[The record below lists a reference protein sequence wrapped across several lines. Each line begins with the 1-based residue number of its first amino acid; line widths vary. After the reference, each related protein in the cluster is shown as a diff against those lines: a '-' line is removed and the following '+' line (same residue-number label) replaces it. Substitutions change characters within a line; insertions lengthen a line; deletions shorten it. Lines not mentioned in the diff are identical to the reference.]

1 LDNGALQ
8 SGFSA
13 ASAFWRPRI
22 GIGPVHRSQ
31 RASDHRAREPEKETS
46 MLRKFAIALLAAS
59 VLTAPVLAQGP
70 TNTATP
76 PAKTGTAAPAATPAA
91 APKVV
96 AAKPTLKTAKVK
108 TSKRFA
114 RHHVRHVKHFVHV
127 KNVKHLKSAKTV
139 HGAKHVRHVVR
150 NSTTGSNGAMAAPK
164 AKSSVN

>member
-1 LDNGALQ
+1 LGNGALQ

-13 ASAFWRPRI
+13 AGAFSRPRI
-22 GIGPVHRSQ
+22 GIGPVYRSQ
-31 RASDHRAREPEKETS
+31 RASDHRAREPEKDTS

-108 TSKRFA
+108 ATKRYA
-114 RHHVRHVKHFVHV
+114 RHHVRHVKHVRHV
-127 KNVKHLKSAKTV
+127 RSVKHIKAV

-150 NSTTGSNGAMAAPK
+150 NSTTGTNGAMTAPK
-164 AKSSVN
+164 VKSNVN